1 MPLDYMDRD
10 IAGEHEIP
18 EDIDWG
24 TSVWGK
30 LEKQHASSLGNASS

>member
-10 IAGEHEIP
+10 IADEHEIP
-18 EDIDWG
+18 EDTDWG
-24 TSVWGK
+24 TSVLDK